1 MDKLLKIVTR
11 RQRLVNSVNENAR
24 LTQTPSNVSEEIRNK
39 LGLASLV
46 FLSISNTIG
55 SGKPR
60 KQLTKL

>member
-11 RQRLVNSVNENAR
+11 RQRLVNSVNENTR
-24 LTQTPSNVSEEIRNK
+24 LTQTPLNGSEEISNK

-60 KQLTKL
+60 K